1 MTERFLEAID
11 YVFEHEGGFNNV
23 KGDKGGATNW
33 GVSLR
38 FLKSIGVDING
49 DGHVDWLD
57 IKLMT
62 KEQAE
67 MIYWNEFWKPFYDS
81 IPKRLA
87 IKIFDTAVNACH
99 PRAHKLLQMSLND
112 ISGVT
117 PLLVV
122 DGVIGKK
129 SFDLIPTIKEENI
142 LAMYCIEQK
151 KFYEGLAQADPE
163 QSKFLAGWR
172 NRAKWLPA

>member
-1 MTERFLEAID
+1 MTDRFLEAIED
-11 YVFEHEGGFNNV
+11 VFEHEGGFNNV

-38 FLKSIGVDING
+38 FLKSIGVDLNG
-49 DGHVDWLD
+49 DGHIDWLD
-57 IKLMT
+57 IKIMT

-67 MIYWNEFWKPFYDS
+67 MIYWNEFWKPFYDT

-87 IKIFDTAVNACH
+87 IKTFDTAVNAGH
-99 PRAHKLLQMSLND
+99 SRAHKILQLALND

-117 PLLVV
+117 PLLTV